1 MISQCNKDPV
11 LLRLDKTPYL
21 FHIEIQLVLQQISP
35 RILLFVSLRKYNPL
49 ISIGHSRVEH
59 NVRDGVG
66 NVDARETIPSPF
78 FEIDNDNHNDNDNN
92 NEIDNDNGHLCMFGH

>member
-35 RILLFVSLRKYNPL
+35 RSLLCVSFKKLYNL

-66 NVDARETIPSPF
+66 NVEARETIPSPF
-78 FEIDNDNHNDNDNN
+78 F
-92 NEIDNDNGHLCMFGH
+92 